1 MKAVIVPIMI
11 GTLITA
17 SDDLGKNLDQL
28 EISLVVPCFDKAALL
43 GTAFILGRVLGIS
56 EFM

>member
-1 MKAVIVPIMI
+1 MI
-11 GTLITA
+11 GTLIRA

-28 EISLVVPCFDKAALL
+28 EVSLAVACFDKAALL
-43 GTAFILGRVLGIS
+43 GIAFILGRVLGIS

>member
-1 MKAVIVPIMI
+1 MT
-11 GTLITA
+11 GTLIRA

-28 EISLVVPCFDKAALL
+28 EVSLAVACFDKAALL
-43 GTAFILGRVLGIS
+43 GIAFILGRVLGIS